1 MIIIVKIAGGAGLR
15 VGQVGK
21 NGPLPTL
28 ELFGFEA
35 GPGAFRLGVVIAVP
49 AAALRAHDPVLMQ
62 QGPIGVAAVLAALP
76 GTTPIGVHDQLR
88 GGWVGG
94 WAKKARCKAVMTNY
108 SGIVA
113 ATYQPNTC
121 LLVTS

>member
-1 MIIIVKIAGGAGLR
+1 MRSHFSGEAMRRQARNVPAVCSVIAGGAGLR

-62 QGPIGVAAVLAALP
+62 QGPIGVAAVLAGLP

-88 GGWVGG
+88 GGW
-94 WAKKARCKAVMTNY
+94 AKKARCKAMVTNY
-108 SGIVA
+108 
-113 ATYQPNTC
+113 
-121 LLVTS
+121 